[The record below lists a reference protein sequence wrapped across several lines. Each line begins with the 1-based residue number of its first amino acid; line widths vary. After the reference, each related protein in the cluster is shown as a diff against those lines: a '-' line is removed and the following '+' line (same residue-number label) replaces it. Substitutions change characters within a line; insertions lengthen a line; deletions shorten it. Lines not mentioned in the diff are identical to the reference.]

1 MNLNKLT
8 LLKVHP
14 VCLHSSI
21 IVPWL
26 LKIMRQLFVLILWN
40 ILCIHK
46 FFSLILTVHDKSEAC
61 GIFYSTF
68 IYKKLSKH
76 WPLRRKNIAV
86 LFLSPQRKKCP
97 YQKITKSR
105 MFPSLSIHDN
115 VIFPT
120 EKPASTLKN
129 NKAVYSKTK
138 DCAVFSNISQLKSL
152 SWVSKY
158 IHCLHINLTLLIW
171 KIMPIKYVNGLHK

>member
-1 MNLNKLT
+1 MTNQRLVGFLFNIYLQKTIETLT
-8 LLKVHP
+8 TSQEEY
-14 VCLHSSI
+14 CRI
-21 IVPWL
+21 I
-26 LKIMRQLFVLILWN
+26 
-40 ILCIHK
+40 
-46 FFSLILTVHDKSEAC
+46 
-61 GIFYSTF
+61 
-68 IYKKLSKH
+68 
-76 WPLRRKNIAV
+76 
-86 LFLSPQRKKCP
+86 FLSPQRKKCP

-152 SWVSKY
+152 S
-158 IHCLHINLTLLIW
+158 
-171 KIMPIKYVNGLHK
+171 

>member
-21 IVPWL
+21 IVSWL

-46 FFSLILTVHDKSEAC
+46 FFFTDINCAWQIRGLWD
-61 GIFYSTF
+61 FYSTF

-120 EKPASTLKN
+120 EKLASTLKN

-158 IHCLHINLTLLIW
+158 IHCLHINLTLLI
-171 KIMPIKYVNGLHK
+171 

>member
-26 LKIMRQLFVLILWN
+26 LKIMKQLPVLILWY

-61 GIFYSTF
+61 GIFIQHLST
-68 IYKKLSKH
+68 KKLPKH

-86 LFLSPQRKKCP
+86 LFISPDRKKCL
-97 YQKITKSR
+97 YQKWQNQECFLHYQFMTTSC
-105 MFPSLSIHDN
+105 FL
-115 VIFPT
+115 
-120 EKPASTLKN
+120 LKN
-129 NKAVYSKTK
+129 LHRPWKTIK
-138 DCAVFSNISQLKSL
+138 QCIQRRRIVL
-152 SWVSKY
+152 
-158 IHCLHINLTLLIW
+158 CLAIFLN
-171 KIMPIKYVNGLHK
+171 

>member
-61 GIFYSTF
+61 GIFIQHLFTKNYRNIDHFAGRILPYYFYPLKEKNVHT
-68 IYKKLSKH
+68 KKLQNH
-76 WPLRRKNIAV
+76 
-86 LFLSPQRKKCP
+86 
-97 YQKITKSR
+97 
-105 MFPSLSIHDN
+105 SLSIHDN

-158 IHCLHINLTLLIW
+158 IHCLHINLTLLI
-171 KIMPIKYVNGLHK
+171 

>member
-61 GIFYSTF
+61 GIFIQHLFTKNYWNIDHFAGRILPYYFYPLKEKNVHT
-68 IYKKLSKH
+68 KKLQ
-76 WPLRRKNIAV
+76 NQEC
-86 LFLSPQRKKCP
+86 FLH
-97 YQKITKSR
+97 YQFMTTWY
-105 MFPSLSIHDN
+105 FL
-115 VIFPT
+115 
-120 EKPASTLKN
+120 LKN
-129 NKAVYSKTK
+129 LHRPWKTIK
-138 DCAVFSNISQLKSL
+138 QCIQRRRIVL
-152 SWVSKY
+152 
-158 IHCLHINLTLLIW
+158 CLAIFLN
-171 KIMPIKYVNGLHK
+171 

>member
-40 ILCIHK
+40 ILCIHN

-61 GIFYSTF
+61 GIFIQHLFTKNYRNCD
-68 IYKKLSKH
+68 

-120 EKPASTLKN
+120 EKLASTLKN

-158 IHCLHINLTLLIW
+158 IHCLHINLTLLI
-171 KIMPIKYVNGLHK
+171 